1 MTQVSVL
8 DALQTMEQ
16 AAEDMIEM
24 VYEHQ
29 DAYPTY
35 KEHYY
40 DQLQGALETIIY
52 ILLYPMNPRLQMSER
67 IMYAAENYLGQYDDS
82 SIAIEYPD
90 GVEMML

>member
-29 DAYPTY
+29 DAYSIY
-35 KEHYY
+35 KQHYY

-67 IMYAAENYLGQYDDS
+67 CMHAAENYLGQYDEFGV
-82 SIAIEYPD
+82 AIVYP
-90 GVEMML
+90 GGEEMMF